1 MQCPLVIRHSCAKI
15 SGTSC
20 FLTPDC
26 LMGWHLFGY
35 WVSLLLPSVTV
46 KEAHLLSDIC
56 VHRGDSL
63 SAGNQVGDSVNC
75 PYHGWLFGADG
86 ICTHIPARPHL
97 RIPAKARIDAYPT
110 LERYGWI
117 WHFLGDLCSR
127 LLARKA
133 MGQ

>member
-1 MQCPLVIRHSCAKI
+1 
-15 SGTSC
+15 
-20 FLTPDC
+20 
-26 LMGWHLFGY
+26 MGWHLFGY

-46 KEAHLLSDIC
+46 REAHLLSDIC

-110 LERYGWI
+110 LTSASDR
-117 WHFLGDLCSR
+117 HQSR
-127 LLARKA
+127 PSGAFGPTVLSVAHCKEYK
-133 MGQ
+133 